1 MAQQPATD
9 VLSAGIA
16 DVKAHMRPLLLSLLL
31 ACASALVGCEDAQTV
46 KAEEAKQKL
55 VGTWLREISAEGAN
69 GRRVL
74 VLAED
79 GKFSEVLVAEF
90 GDGRKGR
97 NERAGEWAFDG
108 KNLKRRYTHEDGRQ
122 LSGNFHF
129 VTFEIVAL
137 SRTEFEGKN
146 HVQGE
151 EIRYRKVPAG
161 TGP

>member
-1 MAQQPATD
+1 
-9 VLSAGIA
+9 V
-16 DVKAHMRPLLLSLLL
+16 RPLLLSLLL
-31 ACASALVGCEDAQTV
+31 ACASALVGCEDAQAV

-55 VGTWLREISAEGAN
+55 VGTWLREISVEGAK

-79 GKFSEVLVAEF
+79 GKFTEILVAEF

-97 NERAGEWAFDG
+97 NERSGEWAFDG
-108 KNLKRRYTHEDGRQ
+108 TNLKRRYTHEDGRQ

-161 TGP
+161 TSP